1 MRGWTSI
8 ASLPALRS
16 LHVQL
21 SCEWRDLAPPGPD
34 IRAKWVEERILDAIK
49 EVRNVRQRF
58 MVNVNWPR
66 TEGFEIGDVDFELV
80 RDVKRR
86 GDWYV

>member
-1 MRGWTSI
+1 
-8 ASLPALRS
+8 
-16 LHVQL
+16 
-21 SCEWRDLAPPGPD
+21 
-34 IRAKWVEERILDAIK
+34 VEERILDAIK